1 MTKSQ
6 IKRLCEIYLER
17 ASSGEINSEDLKTLG
32 EMILALDKNQKDKE
46 VDLDWNR
53 RIEAITLQVVNLV
66 HISLMRTGF
75 ANFTVIDGGERKE

>member
-6 IKRLCEIYLER
+6 LNRLCEIYLEK
-17 ASSGEINSEDLKTLG
+17 ASSGEINSEDFKNLG

-53 RIEAITLQVVNLV
+53 RIEAVALDTIDLV
-66 HISLMRTGF
+66 HTSLMRTGL
-75 ANFTVIDGGERKE
+75 ANFTVIDGGEGK